1 MTITTGKPAGAP
13 ASNQYGEFAVKYC
26 SPAQARFIQR
36 LLDERIHEFEIANA
50 EQVNKK
56 HASRIIEQLLACP
69 KKVEDRISEKQSG
82 YIDLLLE
89 TRQNAQEKLTEITTH
104 YSVDSYHQL
113 TRDQAKTLITY
124 LVLLPKVE
132 PVIEATVGAYRVNGI
147 YYSVRKRRE
156 SDRLFAVEYDPENKS
171 WINNF
176 KILST
181 LKATDRL
188 SLTDASAFGIATG
201 TCVHCHRTLTLQKSV
216 VAGMGKWCASHYQ

>member
-1 MTITTGKPAGAP
+1 VSITKGKPAGAP

-82 YIDLLLE
+82 YIDLLLQ
-89 TRQNAQEKLTEITTH
+89 TRQKAQEKLTEITTH

-113 TRDQAKTLITY
+113 TRDQAKVLITY
-124 LVLLPKVE
+124 LVMLPKLEVI
-132 PVIEATVGAYRVNGI
+132 IEATVGAYRVNET
-147 YYSVRKRRE
+147 YYSVRKLRN
-156 SDRLFAVEYDPENKS
+156 SDRLFALEYDPINKS
-171 WINNF
+171 WTLNS
-176 KILST
+176 KVLAT

>member
-1 MTITTGKPAGAP
+1 MITKGKPAGAP
-13 ASNQYGEFAVKYC
+13 ASNQDGEFAVKYC

-82 YIDLLLE
+82 YIDLLLQ
-89 TRQNAQEKLTEITTH
+89 TRQKAQEKLTEITTH

-113 TRDQAKTLITY
+113 TRDQAKVLITY
-124 LVLLPKVE
+124 LVMLPKLE
-132 PVIEATVGAYRVNGI
+132 AIIEATVGAYRVNET
-147 YYSVRKRRE
+147 YYSVRKLRD
-156 SDRLFAVEYDPENKS
+156 SDRLFALEYDPINKS
-171 WINNF
+171 WTLNS
-176 KILST
+176 KILAT

>member
-1 MTITTGKPAGAP
+1 MSITKGKPAGAP

-82 YIDLLLE
+82 YIDLLLQ
-89 TRQNAQEKLTEITTH
+89 TRQKAQEKLTEITTH

-113 TRDQAKTLITY
+113 TRDQAKVLITY
-124 LVLLPKVE
+124 LVMLPKLEVI
-132 PVIEATVGAYRVNGI
+132 IEATVGAYRVNET
-147 YYSVRKRRE
+147 YYSVRKLRN
-156 SDRLFAVEYDPENKS
+156 SDRLFALEYDPINKS
-171 WINNF
+171 WTLNS
-176 KILST
+176 KVLAT